1 MANEE
6 TLREYL
12 KLVTADLQ
20 TTRQRLHE
28 LEEGDREPIA
38 IVAMSCR
45 YPGGVRS
52 PEDLWQLVA
61 TGADAIS
68 PLPDDRGWGA
78 ENGVFAVDGG
88 GFLYDA
94 ADFEPAFFGISP
106 REALAMDPQ
115 QRLLLETTW
124 EVFERAGIDPRSLRG
139 SQTGVFIGGSAMGY
153 GIGLTEVPDEVAGHL
168 LTGAAP
174 SVLSGRLSYTFG
186 LEGPAVTVD
195 TACSSS
201 LTALHL
207 AAMSLRN
214 GECSIALAGGVM
226 VMSTPAVFT
235 EFGKQ
240 GGLSQDG
247 RCRAFAD
254 AADGT
259 GWSEGVGLLLVE
271 RLSDAQRN
279 GHEVL
284 AVIRGSAVN
293 QDGASNGLTAPNGP
307 SQQRVILQALANATL
322 APSDVDVVEA
332 HGTGTRLGDPIEA
345 QAILSTY
352 GQDRE
357 RPVLLG
363 SLKSNIGHT
372 QAAAGVGGVI
382 KMVMAIQHGLAPR
395 TLHIDEPSHQVDW
408 EAGALDLLTEAKPWP
423 ETGRPRRAGV
433 SSFGVSGTNA
443 HVILEQAPV
452 LEVPAV
458 ERTSREVQPWP
469 LAARTEDGLRE
480 QAQRLRDRLE
490 GTDPHVDDVAFSL
503 ATTRTALAHR
513 AVVVGADRAAL
524 LAGLDALADGSSA
537 AGVVRGAVTDGGL
550 AVLFTGQG
558 SQRLGMGRELYQA
571 FPAFATAFDAVC
583 AEFEAPVREA
593 VFGTDADALDQTGM
607 TQPALFALEVALFR
621 LIASWGVRPEFLA
634 GHSIGEL
641 AAAHVAGVLSLED
654 AATLVEARGR
664 LMQALPTGGAMVA
677 LQATEDE
684 VTPHLTKLASIAAIN
699 GPRSIV
705 IAGDEDAVQQV
716 VAQFADRKSKR
727 LTVSHAFHSPHMDAM
742 LDDFRAVAAHLT
754 FQSPTIPIVSTA
766 TGKIATAVELCSP
779 DYWVAHVRNAVRF
792 ADAVKTLEAAGVST
806 FLELG
811 PDGVLTAMGT
821 ETVTDAVLVPA
832 LRKDRPEVTSIT
844 TALAGLHV
852 RGNRIDWHGFFDG
865 TGAQRVDLP
874 TYAFDRQRLWLE
886 DNGSVGDVTSAGLFA
901 ADHPLLG
908 AVLPMPGGGVLLT
921 ARLSV
926 ATHGW
931 LADHVVADNVVVPG
945 TALVELAI
953 RAGDQVGC
961 GHLEELL
968 LQAPLVLPKQGGI
981 SLHLELDAPVDE
993 PGRRMIT
1000 VYSRADDD
1008 DATWVVHATGVLT
1021 DEPAT
1026 PDFELAT
1033 WPPAGAVPLDL
1044 SGLYEDLAVSGL
1056 RYGPVFRGL
1065 TNAWRSGDDVYA
1077 EVALP
1082 EAEQRRAGAFGVHPA
1097 LLDSVL
1103 HTLGIADGDADQS
1116 GPASLPFAWNGV
1128 SLFAAGAEVLRA
1140 RVSPAGDGIRV
1151 DVADGTGTAVAR
1163 IDSLVLRPI
1172 SGEQYITR
1180 GGNDSLFRVD
1190 WTQLPAVDGVPAEDV
1205 TVLAVSHSS
1214 DVHAVTSELLAGLK
1228 SYLDGERSD
1237 DSVLVVVTSHAVAAL
1252 PGEDIT
1258 IPAQATASG
1267 LVRSAQTEH
1276 PNAIVLVDLDDVSAL
1291 DAVLTAVLGG
1301 DEPEVAVRAGTL
1313 YAPRLVRAN
1322 TGSIA
1327 PTPDSAWRLDFTTP
1341 GTVDNLAAVPWPP
1354 AESRL
1359 EAGEVRVAVRAAGV
1373 NFRDVMNV
1381 LGMYP
1386 GDAGIMG
1393 LEGAGVVLE
1402 VGPDVTDL
1410 APGDRVMGMFTAAF
1424 APVVVADRRRLC
1436 PIPDGWSFTQAAGVP
1451 LVFLTALYALDDLG
1465 GLKAG
1470 EKVLVHA
1477 AAGGVGMAATQI
1489 ARHLG
1494 AEVYGTASTGK
1505 WDTLRAAGLANDH
1518 IASSRTTDFEHE
1530 FTIAT
1535 DGHGVDVVLN
1545 ALSGEFVDSSL
1556 RLAAQGNGG
1565 RFLEMG
1571 KTDVRDPAEV
1581 EDRHGVTYTAFDL
1594 IEAGPDRIAELLT
1607 RLHEW
1612 FTAGALHPLPVTTWD
1627 IHRAPEAFRY
1637 LGQAKHIGKVVL
1649 TIPAPL
1655 DPEGT
1660 VLITGGTGGLGALVA
1675 RHLVTD
1681 HGVGHLLLTSRRG
1694 ADAPGARE
1702 LAAELA
1708 ELGAEVRLAACDV
1721 SDHAAVAALLK
1732 EIPAEH
1738 PLTGVVHA
1746 AGVLADG
1753 VLDSLTPQR
1762 LSTVLGPKADAAA
1775 HLHEL
1780 TAHADLAMFVVFSS
1794 ASGLLGGAGQ
1804 ANYAAAN
1811 TYLDALAVHRRARG
1825 LPAISLA
1832 WGPWDQTAGMGAS
1845 LADSDIAR
1853 MARSGMPVLS
1863 ADDGL
1868 ALFDLARVTD
1878 DALLVPVKLDLAT
1891 LRAADDVHPLLRGLV
1906 RTQTRRSTAATGKAE
1921 PASWS
1926 QRLAGRSKAEQ
1937 DELLL
1942 DLVIGQ
1948 VAVVLGYDSAQDIKP
1963 TLAFKELGFDS
1974 LSAVE
1979 FRNTLSAATGVK
1991 LPATLVFNYPN
2002 ALELAA
2008 HLRTELVGDDSPAAT
2023 LLDELDR
2030 LDVAF
2035 AGVDADDPMRS
2046 KITSK
2051 LQRVLVRWTGGSDEA
2066 TEAPERPTLDEAS
2079 FDELFDFID
2088 NNLSSS

>member
-12 KLVTADLQ
+12 KLATADLQ
-20 TTRQRLHE
+20 ATRQRLRE
-28 LEEGDREPIA
+28 LEEGDKEPIA

-45 YPGGVRS
+45 YPGGVRT

-61 TGADAIS
+61 TGGDAIS
-68 PLPDDRGWGA
+68 PLPGDRGWGT
-78 ENGVFAVDGG
+78 ENGSFGVEGG

-94 ADFEPAFFGISP
+94 GDFEPAFFGISP

-115 QRLLLETTW
+115 QRLLLETSW

-139 SQTGVFIGGSAMGY
+139 SQTGVFVGGSAMGY

-174 SVLSGRLSYTFG
+174 SVLSGRISYTFG

-207 AAMSLRN
+207 AVMALRN
-214 GECSIALAGGVM
+214 GECSLALAGGVM
-226 VMSTPAVFT
+226 VMSTPAVFV
-235 EFGKQ
+235 EFDKQ

-271 RLSDAQRN
+271 RLSDARRN

-284 AVIRGSAVN
+284 AVVRGSAVN

-322 APSDVDVVEA
+322 SPSDVDVVEA

-345 QAILSTY
+345 QAILATY

-363 SLKSNIGHT
+363 SLKSNIGHS

-382 KMVMAIQHGLAPR
+382 KMVLALQHGVAPQ

-408 EAGALDLLTEAKPWP
+408 ADGNLTLLTEAQPWP
-423 ETGRPRRAGV
+423 ETGKPRRAGV

-443 HVILEQAPV
+443 HVVLEQAPAGDAP
-452 LEVPAV
+452 EIARA
-458 ERTSREVQPWP
+458 ERPVRPW
-469 LAARTEDGLRE
+469 LLSARTEDGLRE
-480 QAQRLRDRLE
+480 QARKLRERLDAA
-490 GTDPHVDDVAFSL
+490 DAHVDDVAFSL
-503 ATTRTALAHR
+503 AATRTALAQR
-513 AVVVGADRAAL
+513 AVVVGTDRAAL
-524 LAGLDALADGSSA
+524 LAGLDALVDGTNA
-537 AGVVRGAVTDGGL
+537 ASVVRGAATDGGL

-558 SQRLGMGRELYQA
+558 SQRLGMGRELYEA
-571 FPAFATAFDAVC
+571 FPVYAKAFDEVAALVDVRDEELDRT
-583 AEFEAPVREA
+583 EF
-593 VFGTDADALDQTGM
+593 
-607 TQPALFALEVALFR
+607 TQPAIFALEVALYR
-621 LIASWGVRPEFLA
+621 LVESWGIRPDFLA
-634 GHSIGEL
+634 GHSIGEI

-654 AATLVEARGR
+654 AATLISARAR
-664 LMQALPTGGAMVA
+664 LMQALPEGGAMVA

-684 VTPHLTKLASIAAIN
+684 VTPHLTDLVSIAAIN
-699 GPRSIV
+699 GPSSV
-705 IAGDEDAVQQV
+705 VVAGDEAAVEQV

-727 LTVSHAFHSPHMDAM
+727 LSVSHAFHSPLMDPM
-742 LDDFRAVAAHLT
+742 LEDFRAVAEQLT
-754 FQSPTIPIVSTA
+754 YQAPSIPIVSTA
-766 TGKIATAVELCSP
+766 TGKIASAAELTTP
-779 DYWVAHVRNAVRF
+779 DYWVRHVRTAVRF
-792 ADAVKTLEAAGVST
+792 ADAVTTLENAGVAT

-811 PDGVLTAMGT
+811 PDGVLTAMGA
-821 ETVTDAVLVPA
+821 ETVTKAVLVAA
-832 LRKDRPEVTSIT
+832 LRKDRPEATSVT

-852 RGNRIDWHGFFDG
+852 RGTRIDWKQFFDG
-865 TGAQRVDLP
+865 TGARRVDLP
-874 TYAFDRQRLWLE
+874 TYAFDRQRLWLV
-886 DNGSVGDVTSAGLFA
+886 DNGSVADVTSAGLRA

-908 AVLPMPGGGVLLT
+908 AVLPLPGGGVLAT

-931 LADHVVADNVVVPG
+931 LADHVVAGNVVVPG

-953 RAGDQVGC
+953 KAGDQVGC

-968 LQAPLVLPKQGGI
+968 LQTPLVLPENAGI
-981 SLHLELDAPVDE
+981 SLHVEVGAPGDD
-993 PGRRMIT
+993 PGRRLIT
-1000 VYSRADDD
+1000 VYSRSDDD
-1008 DATWVVHATGVLT
+1008 DTTWVVHATGALT
-1021 DEPAT
+1021 DEAAT
-1026 PDFELAT
+1026 PAFELTT
-1033 WPPAGAVPLDL
+1033 WPPAGAVSLDL
-1044 SGLYEDLAVSGL
+1044 TSLYEDLAEIGL
-1056 RYGPVFRGL
+1056 GYGPVFRGL
-1065 TNAWRSGDDVYA
+1065 ANAWRSGDDVYA

-1082 EAEQRRAGAFGVHPA
+1082 EAEQRRAAAFGVHPA

-1103 HTLGIADGDADQS
+1103 HTLGIPSGDA
-1116 GPASLPFAWNGV
+1116 GEGGTASLPFAWNGV
-1128 SLFAAGAEVLRA
+1128 SLFAAGAQVLRA
-1140 RVSPAGDGIRV
+1140 RVRPAGDGISV
-1151 DVADGTGTAVAR
+1151 DVADGAGNPVAR
-1163 IDSLVLRPI
+1163 VDSLVLRPI
-1172 SGEQYITR
+1172 SGEQFRAR
-1180 GGNDSLFRVD
+1180 GGSDSLFRVD
-1190 WTQLPAVDGVPAEDV
+1190 WTQLPPAEGGAPADV
-1205 TVLAVSHSS
+1205 TVLAVSSS
-1214 DVHAVTSELLAGLK
+1214 ADVHEVTTELLAGLK

-1237 DSVLVVVTSHAVAAL
+1237 DALLVVTTRNAVAAL
-1252 PGEDIT
+1252 PGEDIAV
-1258 IPAQATASG
+1258 PAQAAASG
-1267 LVRSAQTEH
+1267 LVRSAQTEQ
-1276 PNAIVLVDLDDVSAL
+1276 PGAIVLVDLDARTELDDVLPAIL
-1291 DAVLTAVLGG
+1291 AG
-1301 DEPEVAVRAGTL
+1301 DEPEVAARAGVL
-1313 YAPRLVRAN
+1313 HAPRLVRAN
-1322 TGSIA
+1322 TGTIA
-1327 PTPDSAWRLDFTTP
+1327 PAPDGPWRLDFTTA
-1341 GTVDNLAAVPWPP
+1341 GTVDNLTPISWPP
-1354 AESRL
+1354 AAAPL
-1359 EAGEVRVAVRAAGV
+1359 EAGEVRIAIRAAGV

-1393 LEGAGVVLE
+1393 LEGAGVVTE
-1402 VGPDVTDL
+1402 IGAGVTDL
-1410 APGDRVMGMFTAAF
+1410 APGDRVMGMFNAAF
-1424 APVVVADRRRLC
+1424 APVVVADRRKVC
-1436 PIPDGWSFTQAAGVP
+1436 PIPDGWSFTQAAGAP

-1465 GLKAG
+1465 GLKSG
-1470 EKVLVHA
+1470 EKILVHA

-1489 ARHLG
+1489 AQHLG
-1494 AEVYGTASTGK
+1494 AEVFGTASTGK
-1505 WDTLRAAGLANDH
+1505 QDVLRAAGLADDH

-1530 FTIAT
+1530 FTIST

-1545 ALSGEFVDSSL
+1545 ALSGEFVDASM
-1556 RLAAQGNGG
+1556 RLVAQGEGG

-1581 EDRHGVTYTAFDL
+1581 DRRHGVAYTAFDL
-1594 IEAGPDRIAELLT
+1594 FEAGPDRIGELLN
-1607 RLHEW
+1607 RLYEW
-1612 FTAGALHPLPVTTWD
+1612 FNAGSLRPLPVTTWD
-1627 IHRAPEAFRY
+1627 LHRAPEAFRY
-1637 LGQAKHIGKVVL
+1637 LGQAKHVGKVVL

-1655 DPEGT
+1655 APEGT
-1660 VLITGGTGGLGALVA
+1660 VLVTGGTGGLGALVA
-1675 RHLVTD
+1675 KHLVIDHGVRHLV
-1681 HGVGHLLLTSRRG
+1681 LTSRRG
-1694 ADAPGARE
+1694 PDAPGAAD
-1702 LAAELA
+1702 LAAELTT
-1708 ELGAEVRLAACDV
+1708 LGADVQLAACDV

-1732 EIPAEH
+1732 GIPAEH

-1753 VLDSLTPQR
+1753 VLGSLTPER
-1762 LSTVLGPKADAAA
+1762 LSTVLGPKSDAAA

-1780 TAHADLAMFVVFSS
+1780 TAQDDLAMFVVFSS
-1794 ASGLLGGAGQ
+1794 SSGLMGGAGQ

-1811 TYLDALAVHRRARG
+1811 TYLDALAVHRRSRG

-1845 LADSDIAR
+1845 LSDNDIAR
-1853 MARSGMPVLS
+1853 MARAGMPVLS
-1863 ADDGL
+1863 SADGL
-1868 ALFDLARVTD
+1868 ALFDLARTTD
-1878 DALLVPVKLDLAT
+1878 DAVLAPVKLDLGT
-1891 LRAADDVHPLLRGLV
+1891 LRAAGEVHPLLRGLV
-1906 RTQTRRSTAATGKAE
+1906 RTQAKRGTAAAGAAE

-1926 QRLAGRSKAEQ
+1926 QRLAGRTKAEQ

-1948 VAVVLGYDSAQDIKP
+1948 VAVVLGYESPQDIKP

-1979 FRNTLSAATGVK
+1979 FRNMLAAATGVK

-2002 ALELAA
+2002 AVELAA
-2008 HLRTELVGDDSPAAT
+2008 HLRTELAGDDSPSSS
-2023 LLDELDR
+2023 LLDEVDR
-2030 LDVAF
+2030 LDLAL
-2035 AGVDADDPMRS
+2035 AGVGQDDPLRDQLAS
-2046 KITSK
+2046 R
-2051 LQRVLVRWTGGSDEA
+2051 LRQVLARLTDSGADEG
-2066 TEAPERPTLDEAS
+2066 EAKPALNEAS

>member
-12 KLVTADLQ
+12 KLATADLKA
-20 TTRQRLHE
+20 TRQRLRE

-45 YPGGVRS
+45 YPGGVRT

-61 TGADAIS
+61 TGGDAIS
-68 PLPDDRGWGA
+68 PLPGDRGWGT
-78 ENGVFAVDGG
+78 ENGGFGVEGG

-94 ADFEPAFFGISP
+94 GDFEPAFFGISP

-115 QRLLLETTW
+115 QRLLLETSW

-139 SQTGVFIGGSAMGY
+139 SQTGVFVGGSAMGY

-174 SVLSGRLSYTFG
+174 SVLSGRISYTFG

-207 AAMSLRN
+207 AVMALRN
-214 GECSIALAGGVM
+214 GECSLALAGGVM
-226 VMSTPAVFT
+226 VMSTPAVFV
-235 EFGKQ
+235 EFDKQ

-271 RLSDAQRN
+271 RLSDARRN

-284 AVIRGSAVN
+284 AVVRGSAVN

-322 APSDVDVVEA
+322 SPSDVDVVEA

-345 QAILSTY
+345 QAILATY

-363 SLKSNIGHT
+363 SLKSNIGHA

-382 KMVMAIQHGLAPR
+382 KMVLALQHGLAPQ

-408 EAGALDLLTEAKPWP
+408 ADGDLTLLTEAQPWP

-443 HVILEQAPV
+443 HVVLEQAPAADTA
-452 LEVPAV
+452 EVTRT
-458 ERTSREVQPWP
+458 ERPVRPW
-469 LAARTEDGLRE
+469 LLSARTEDGLRE
-480 QAQRLRDRLE
+480 QARKLRERLDT
-490 GTDPHVDDVAFSL
+490 TDAHVDDVAFSL
-503 ATTRTALAHR
+503 ATTRTALAQR
-513 AVVVGADRAAL
+513 AVVVGTDRAAL
-524 LAGLDALADGSSA
+524 LAGLDALVDGGNA
-537 AGVVRGAVTDGGL
+537 ASVVRGAAADGGL

-558 SQRLGMGRELYQA
+558 SQRLGMGRELYEA
-571 FPAFATAFDAVC
+571 FPVYAKAFDEVC
-583 AEFEAPVREA
+583 AGFQQPVLEA
-593 VFGTDADALDQTGM
+593 VFGTDAAALDQTGL
-607 TQPALFALEVALFR
+607 TQPALFALEVALYR
-621 LIASWGVRPEFLA
+621 LVESWGVKPDFLA

-654 AATLVEARGR
+654 ATTLVEARGR
-664 LMQALPTGGAMVA
+664 LMQALPTGGAMIA
-677 LQATEDE
+677 LQATENE
-684 VTPHLTKLASIAAIN
+684 VEGLLTDRVSLAAIN
-699 GPRSIV
+699 GPSSIV
-705 IAGDEDAVQQV
+705 LAGDEDAVEAV
-716 VAQFADRKSKR
+716 VARFADRKSKR

-742 LDDFRAVAAHLT
+742 LDDFRAVAEQLT
-754 FQSPTIPIVSTA
+754 YQAPTIPIVSTA
-766 TGKIATAVELCSP
+766 TGKVATAAELTTP
-779 DYWVAHVRNAVRF
+779 DYWVRHVRTAVRF
-792 ADAVKTLEAAGVST
+792 ADAVTALENAGVAT

-811 PDGVLTAMGT
+811 PDGVLTAMGA
-821 ETVTDAVLVPA
+821 ETVTKGVLVA
-832 LRKDRPEVTSIT
+832 SLRKDRPEAAAIT

-852 RGNRIDWHGFFDG
+852 RGTRIDWRQFFDG
-865 TGAQRVDLP
+865 TGARRVDLP
-874 TYAFDRQRLWLE
+874 TYAFDRQRLWLV
-886 DNGSVGDVTSAGLFA
+886 DNGSVADVTSAGLLA

-908 AVLPMPGGGVLLT
+908 AVLPLPGGGVLCT

-926 ATHGW
+926 PTHSW
-931 LADHVVADNVVVPG
+931 LADHVVSGNVVVPG

-953 RAGDQVGC
+953 KAGDQVGC

-968 LQAPLVLPKQGGI
+968 LQTPLVLPENGGI
-981 SLHLELDAPVDE
+981 SLHVELGAPGDD
-993 PGRRMIT
+993 PGRRLIT
-1000 VYSRADDD
+1000 VYSRTDDD
-1008 DATWVVHATGVLT
+1008 DTTWVVHATGALT

-1026 PDFELAT
+1026 PAFELTT
-1033 WPPAGAVPLDL
+1033 WPPAGAVSLDL
-1044 SGLYEDLAVSGL
+1044 TSLYEDLAEVGL
-1056 RYGPVFRGL
+1056 SYGPVFRGL
-1065 TNAWRSGDDVYA
+1065 VNAWRSGDDVFA

-1082 EAEQRRAGAFGVHPA
+1082 EAEQRRAAAFGVHPA

-1103 HTLGIADGDADQS
+1103 HTLGIPSGDAAEE
-1116 GPASLPFAWNGV
+1116 GGTASLPFAWNGV
-1128 SLFAAGAEVLRA
+1128 SLFAAGAQVLRA
-1140 RVSPAGDGIRV
+1140 RVRPAGDGISV
-1151 DVADGTGTAVAR
+1151 DVADGAGNPVAR
-1163 IDSLVLRPI
+1163 VDSLVLRPI
-1172 SGEQYITR
+1172 SGEQFRAR
-1180 GGNDSLFRVD
+1180 GGTDSLYRVD
-1190 WTQLPAVDGVPAEDV
+1190 WTQLAPAEGGAPADV
-1205 TVLAVSHSS
+1205 TVLTVSSS
-1214 DVHAVTSELLAGLK
+1214 TNVHEVTSELLTGLR

-1237 DSVLVVVTSHAVAAL
+1237 DALLVVVTRNAVAAL
-1252 PGEDIT
+1252 PGEDIAV
-1258 IPAQATASG
+1258 PAQAAASG

-1276 PNAIVLVDLDDVSAL
+1276 PGAIVLVDLDARTEL
-1291 DAVLTAVLGG
+1291 DTVLPAILAG
-1301 DEPEVAVRAGTL
+1301 DEPELAARAGVL
-1313 YAPRLVRAN
+1313 HAPRLVRAN
-1322 TGSIA
+1322 TGSIPAA
-1327 PTPDSAWRLDFTTP
+1327 PDGPWRLDFTTA
-1341 GTVDNLAAVPWPP
+1341 GTVDNLTPIAWPP
-1354 AESRL
+1354 AAAPL
-1359 EAGEVRVAVRAAGV
+1359 EAGEVRIAIRAAGV

-1402 VGPDVTDL
+1402 VGAGVTDL
-1410 APGDRVMGMFTAAF
+1410 TPGDRVMGMFNAAF
-1424 APVVVADRRRLC
+1424 APVVVADRRKVC

-1470 EKVLVHA
+1470 EKILVHA

-1489 ARHLG
+1489 AQHLG
-1494 AEVYGTASTGK
+1494 AEVFGTASTGK
-1505 WDTLRAAGLANDH
+1505 QDVLRAAGLADDH

-1545 ALSGEFVDSSL
+1545 ALSGEFVDSSM
-1556 RLAAQGNGG
+1556 RLVAQGEPG

-1581 EDRHGVTYTAFDL
+1581 DRRHGVAYTAFDL
-1594 IEAGPDRIAELLT
+1594 FEAGPDRIGELLH
-1607 RLHEW
+1607 RLYEW
-1612 FTAGALHPLPVTTWD
+1612 FSAGSLRPLPVTTWD
-1627 IHRAPEAFRY
+1627 LHRAPEAFRY
-1637 LGQAKHIGKVVL
+1637 LGQAKHVGKVVL

-1655 DPEGT
+1655 NPEGT
-1660 VLITGGTGGLGALVA
+1660 VLVTGGTGGLGALVA
-1675 RHLVTD
+1675 RHLVTE
-1681 HGVGHLLLTSRRG
+1681 HGVRHLVLTSRRG
-1694 ADAPGARE
+1694 ADAPGATD
-1702 LAAELA
+1702 LAAELTG
-1708 ELGAEVRLAACDV
+1708 LGADVQLAACDV

-1732 EIPAEH
+1732 AIPAEH

-1753 VLDSLTPQR
+1753 VLGSLTPER
-1762 LSTVLGPKADAAA
+1762 LSTVLGPKSDAAA

-1780 TAHADLAMFVVFSS
+1780 TAGDDLAMFVVFSS
-1794 ASGLLGGAGQ
+1794 ASGLMGGAGQ

-1811 TYLDALAVHRRARG
+1811 TYLDALAVHRRSRG

-1845 LADSDIAR
+1845 LSDNDIAR
-1853 MARSGMPVLS
+1853 MARSGMPVLT
-1863 ADDGL
+1863 AADGL
-1868 ALFDLARVTD
+1868 ALFDLARTTD
-1878 DALLVPVKLDLAT
+1878 DAVLAPVKLDLGT
-1891 LRAADDVHPLLRGLV
+1891 LRAAGEVHPLLRGLV
-1906 RTQTRRSTAATGKAE
+1906 RTQTKRGSAATGAAE

-1948 VAVVLGYDSAQDIKP
+1948 VAVVLGYESPQDIKP

-1979 FRNTLSAATGVK
+1979 FRNMLSAATGVK

-2002 ALELAA
+2002 AVELAA
-2008 HLRTELVGDDSPAAT
+2008 HLRTELADDDSSTSP

-2030 LDVAF
+2030 LDLALAAV
-2035 AGVDADDPMRS
+2035 GQDDPLRDQ
-2046 KITSK
+2046 
-2051 LQRVLVRWTGGSDEA
+2051 LADRLRQALARL
-2066 TEAPERPTLDEAS
+2066 TESGAAEGETKPALEEAS
-2079 FDELFDFID
+2079 FDELFAFID